1 MFYLSQELFFPV
13 SETRSHGIVA
23 LGGDLSTERL
33 QLAYK
38 SGIFPWFEDGEPITW
53 WSPDPR
59 MVLFLDEL
67 VVSKACDI
75 LNRNIFTFNQILER

>member
-1 MFYLSQELFFPV
+1 LIIHVLFISRVVFPPV

-67 VVSKACDI
+67 VVSKSMRNI
-75 LNRNIFTFNQILER
+75 LNISRLSKF

>member
-1 MFYLSQELFFPV
+1 MVL
-13 SETRSHGIVA
+13 A
-23 LGGDLSTERL
+23 LGEICLPERL

-59 MVLFLDEL
+59 MVFFLDEL
-67 VVSKACDI
+67 VVSKACE
-75 LNRNIFTFNQILER
+75 TY

>member
-1 MFYLSQELFFPV
+1 M
-13 SETRSHGIVA
+13 A
-23 LGGDLSTERL
+23 LLHLEEICLERL

-67 VVSKACDI
+67 VVSKSM
-75 LNRNIFTFNQILER
+75 RNTEQEYFHGYFQSKF

>member
-1 MFYLSQELFFPV
+1 
-13 SETRSHGIVA
+13 
-23 LGGDLSTERL
+23 LSTERL

-67 VVSKACDI
+67 VVSKACKHTEQEYFHGYSI
-75 LNRNIFTFNQILER
+75 KILEVISNCQNQAGWTRWDMDYK

>member
-1 MFYLSQELFFPV
+1 M
-13 SETRSHGIVA
+13 A
-23 LGGDLSTERL
+23 LLHLRRFTERL

-67 VVSKACDI
+67 VVSKACE
-75 LNRNIFTFNQILER
+75 TY

>member
-1 MFYLSQELFFPV
+1 MFYLSQELFSSV

-23 LGGDLSTERL
+23 FGDLSTERL

-53 WSPDPR
+53 WS
-59 MVLFLDEL
+59 
-67 VVSKACDI
+67 
-75 LNRNIFTFNQILER
+75 

>member
-1 MFYLSQELFFPV
+1 VVIYLQ
-13 SETRSHGIVA
+13 
-23 LGGDLSTERL
+23 RL

-67 VVSKACDI
+67 VVTKACETSSI
-75 LNRNIFTFNQILER
+75 EIHLQSLSSKF

>member
-1 MFYLSQELFFPV
+1 
-13 SETRSHGIVA
+13 
-23 LGGDLSTERL
+23 LSTERL

-59 MVLFLDEL
+59 MVLFLDEWFL
-67 VVSKACDI
+67 KHAKHTEQEYFHGYFQSK
-75 LNRNIFTFNQILER
+75 F

>member
-1 MFYLSQELFFPV
+1 MFYLKSCFFLSV

-38 SGIFPWFEDGEPITW
+38 SGIFPWFEDGEPLGGHLIPEWFCFWMSW
-53 WSPDPR
+53 W
-59 MVLFLDEL
+59 FLKHAKHTEQEYFHGYFQ
-67 VVSKACDI
+67 SK
-75 LNRNIFTFNQILER
+75 F

>member
-1 MFYLSQELFFPV
+1 LIIHVLSQELFFPPV

-38 SGIFPWFEDGEPITW
+38 SGIFPWFEDGEPH
-53 WSPDPR
+53 
-59 MVLFLDEL
+59 L
-67 VVSKACDI
+67 VV
-75 LNRNIFTFNQILER
+75 T